1 MPGLA
6 AATALDTVICVLTRD
21 NSGSLM
27 PIEHGNWNG
36 MGGGV
41 EVGGGGGGRRLQG
54 LSWAC
59 RQVYV
64 VLNNITERKPFR
76 PR

>member
-1 MPGLA
+1 MPGFA

-36 MGGGV
+36 VEGGG
-41 EVGGGGGGRRLQG
+41 EGGGYKVCLGHVGRFML
-54 LSWAC
+54 C
-59 RQVYV
+59 
-64 VLNNITERKPFR
+64 
-76 PR
+76 